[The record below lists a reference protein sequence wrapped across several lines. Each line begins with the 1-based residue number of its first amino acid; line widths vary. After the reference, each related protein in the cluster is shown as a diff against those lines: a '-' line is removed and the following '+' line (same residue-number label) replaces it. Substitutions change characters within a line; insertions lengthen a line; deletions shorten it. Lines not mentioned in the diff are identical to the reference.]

1 MSIDTDEV
9 IVARSHTPLREIEL
23 TLGEKE
29 IKAAGCIDSGCSLV
43 LMSNDLWRQIGVTYN
58 PKKKATIRVA
68 DNALSSTDGMI
79 ENLRC
84 TIGSIVFLLQVHV
97 VDSPS
102 CALLLGRPFLT
113 LLAAESRDFGNG
125 DLRLT
130 LTCPNTGRKEVV
142 ATSPHGSKQAGF

>member
-1 MSIDTDEV
+1 
-9 IVARSHTPLREIEL
+9 
-23 TLGEKE
+23 
-29 IKAAGCIDSGCSLV
+29 GCIDSGCSLV
-43 LMSNDLWRQIGVTYN
+43 LMSLDLWRQLGVTYN

-68 DNALSSTDGMI
+68 DNALSSTEGMI
-79 ENLRC
+79 ENLHC
-84 TIGSIVFLLQVHV
+84 TIGSIVFLLQVQV

-113 LLAAESRDFGNG
+113 LLDAESRDFGNG

-142 ATSPHGSKQAGF
+142 AT